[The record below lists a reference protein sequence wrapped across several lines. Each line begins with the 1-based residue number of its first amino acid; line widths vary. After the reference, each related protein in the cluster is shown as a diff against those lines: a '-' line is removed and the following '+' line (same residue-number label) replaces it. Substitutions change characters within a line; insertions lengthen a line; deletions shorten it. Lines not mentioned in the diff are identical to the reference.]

1 MVQKPDIQYVTQFY
15 SYGSEAKVPELKP
28 VKKKQQKFALPVAKP
43 VEKIRI
49 AVDPVALA
57 GILIAVVMVIAMAVS
72 VRGYLDT
79 CDEYRTMTKR
89 VIALQNI
96 NFEKQRDYKEM
107 YNLDDIREKAL
118 ALGMIPLEDAQVI
131 TIAPTIPEPEP
142 EQSWWE
148 NISWFMKGLF
158 A

>member
-15 SYGSEAKVPELKP
+15 SYGSEAKVLELKP
-28 VKKKQQKFALPVAKP
+28 AKKKEKKALPIAKP
-43 VEKIRI
+43 EQKIRI

-57 GILIAVVMVIAMAVS
+57 GIAIAIVMVIVMAVS
-72 VRGYLDT
+72 VRGYLET

-89 VIALQNI
+89 VITLQNI
-96 NFEKQRDYKEM
+96 NVEKQQAYKEM

-118 ALGMIPLEDAQVI
+118 ALGMIPMEDAEVI
-131 TIAPTIPEPEP
+131 TISPVIPEPEP
-142 EQSWWE
+142 EPMWWE